1 MQKFGEVEEGKEKC
15 SARAKNTVVLVWAGD
30 DFEDVMVAYTHGMTF
45 VVSIEVLF
53 TFIIFP
59 DTFDREK
66 SPHPYMLPK
75 GTHGFLTSPIHWL
88 YF

>member
-1 MQKFGEVEEGKEKC
+1 
-15 SARAKNTVVLVWAGD
+15 
-30 DFEDVMVAYTHGMTF
+30 MTF
-45 VVSIEVLF
+45 VVSIEMLF

-66 SPHPYMLPK
+66 SLHPYMLPK
-75 GTHGFLTSPIHWL
+75 GTHGFLTSPIHWI